1 MAKDFNMIVYL
12 EKFQKKTLDR
22 VLEIAESGTEKDAV
36 KLKANTA
43 LLNKLLPDRTKM
55 DLDVKAQAPYD
66 KILEQLNKGEK

>member
-12 EKFQKKTLDR
+12 EKFQKKTIDR
-22 VLEIAESGTEKDAV
+22 VLEIAENGTEKDAV

-55 DLDVKAQAPYD
+55 DLDVRAQAPYD
-66 KILEQLNKGEK
+66 KILEQLEKKKE